1 MRKLPILVLALA
13 VSVGLLAGSAQ
24 AVTSQV
30 ASGHTAHVKPN
41 PKCKSKAYYKK
52 HTALC
57 KANAK
62 AVAKAKAKAR
72 AKAKAKAAAA
82 AKAKAGSLNFV
93 GKYAGKASTKVTNGN
108 AAIVANGTG
117 TGNLIGAGKIAGTGT
132 ADTTVQPCSPFTG
145 TGTITAAKGAISFA
159 VPTGAA
165 GCGDEGGHVFTL
177 KGTFTVTAATGSLA
191 KAKGSLRFT
200 GVYNRDAGT
209 FSINVSG
216 KLTK

>member
-24 AVTSQV
+24 AATVHVTS
-30 ASGHTAHVKPN
+30 GHVAHVKPN
-41 PKCKSKAYYKK
+41 PKCKSKAYLKTHK
-52 HTALC
+52 ALC

-62 AVAKAKAKAR
+62 AVAAAK

-82 AKAKAGSLNFV
+82 AKAKSGSASLAFA
-93 GKYAGKASTKVTNGN
+93 GKYSGQASTKVTGTN

-117 TGNLIGAGKIAGTGT
+117 TGNLVGAGKVTGTGS
-132 ADTTVQPCSPFTG
+132 ADTSQQPCAPFTG
-145 TGTITAAKGAISFA
+145 TGSITGAKGTISFS
-159 VPTGAA
+159 VPTGSN
-165 GCGDEGGHVFTL
+165 GCGDEGGHIFTL
-177 KGTFTVTAATGSLA
+177 KGTFNVTGATGA
-191 KAKGSLRFT
+191 VAGAKGSLRFT

-216 KLTK
+216 NLTK